1 MSSAGVLAEF
11 PEAVHVIGAG
21 GIGSNLVLPLARM
34 GVVELHLWDH
44 DLVEAKNL
52 EYQHTY
58 RRSDIGRPK
67 VEAMAA
73 YLERQEATTKVV
85 QHAEKVSSDHT
96 AELSGLVLAGVDSMK
111 ARLDIFESVWYNPGV
126 LCYWDGRTGGP
137 QFDCFRIEPN
147 DPDQGDFYRDHLWPD
162 EEVAALPCGDRDD
175 SESSAILARIMTRS
189 VTRFATAHLQGK
201 QEECPKVRIE
211 MHIDGMQSFVT
222 RLDDKGKP
230 YTLQD

>member
-1 MSSAGVLAEF
+1 MSSAGVLSEL
-11 PEAVHVIGAG
+11 PEAVHVIGVG
-21 GIGSNLVLPLARM
+21 GIGSNLALPLTRM
-34 GVVELHLWDH
+34 GVQELHLWDP

-58 RRSDIGRPK
+58 RESDIDHPK

-73 YLERQEATTKVV
+73 YLERQEATTRVV
-85 QHAEKVSSDHT
+85 QHPERVGADHM

-111 ARLDIFESVWYNPGV
+111 ARMDIFESVWYNPGV

-147 DPDQGDFYRDHLWPD
+147 DSHQVDFYRDHLWPD
-162 EEVAALPCGDRDD
+162 EEVAALPCGGRDD

-189 VTRFATAHLQGK
+189 VTRFVTAHLQGK
-201 QEECPKVRIE
+201 QQTRPKVRIE
-211 MHIDGMQSFVT
+211 MHIDGMQNRVT
-222 RLDDKGKP
+222 HLDDNGKP
-230 YTLQD
+230 YTV